1 MKLKILFFILVLNVS
16 AHAKALKSTK
26 ATANSAKKTNSQL
39 STDIKF
45 DGQLVGGKTQSPF
58 ESLAV
63 VENEKN
69 IDDLIGMRTSFADR
83 SKKAKG
89 MR

>member
-1 MKLKILFFILVLNVS
+1 MSLTGENL
-16 AHAKALKSTK
+16 
-26 ATANSAKKTNSQL
+26 KTNIIFISLLFVLVATGNVYAKL

-58 ESLAV
+58 ESMAV
-63 VENEKN
+63 VENEKK
-69 IDDLIGMRTSFADR
+69 IDQLIGMRTSFSDR
-83 SKKAKG
+83 TKKAQG

>member
-1 MKLKILFFILVLNVS
+1 MGENL
-16 AHAKALKSTK
+16 
-26 ATANSAKKTNSQL
+26 KTNIIFISLLFLLVGTGNVYAKL

-58 ESLAV
+58 ESMAV
-63 VENEKN
+63 VENEKK
-69 IDDLIGMRTSFADR
+69 IDDLIGMRTSFSDR
-83 SKKAKG
+83 TKKAQG

>member
-1 MKLKILFFILVLNVS
+1 MKSKILFFILIVNTSAFANVNKVKS
-16 AHAKALKSTK
+16 AVKP
-26 ATANSAKKTNSQL
+26 NSQL

-45 DGQLVGGKTQSPF
+45 DGQLVGGQTQAPF

-63 VENEKN
+63 VENEKK
-69 IDDLIGMRTSFADR
+69 IDDLIGMRTSFSDR